1 MYKLL
6 FLILLLSGCTTF
18 QMPDNFRYRTI
29 EVQGFDISVWEKQA
43 YPQNIY
49 HIYIEGDGHAFNAHG
64 QPTSDP
70 TPKSSLMRKLA
81 TQDKNTNVIYLAR
94 PCQFTKGSQCTQ
106 KYWTTARF
114 SPEVVD
120 AEYQVIKELI
130 GNKPIV
136 LIGYSGGAQ
145 IAGLLVVTKDLNVQ
159 KVITIAGNLNHKA
172 WTDYHHL
179 PELTESLNLADHKD
193 KFSQL
198 PQIHYVG
205 EKDKIIPPVLAKEFV
220 LDKSTIHVVPNAT
233 HSDGWNGIDLRQSRH
248 IRRD

>member
-29 EVQGFDISVWEKQA
+29 EVKGFDISVWEKQA

-49 HIYIEGDGHAFNAHG
+49 HIYIEGDGNAFNARG
-64 QPTSDP
+64 QVTNDP
-70 TPKSSLMRKLA
+70 TPKSSFMRLLA
-81 TQDKNTNVIYLAR
+81 ADDAKANVIYLAR

-145 IAGLLVVTKDLNVQ
+145 IAGLLSVTKDLNIQ
-159 KVITIAGNLNHKA
+159 KVITIAGNLDHKA
-172 WTDYHHL
+172 WTEYHHL
-179 PELTESLNLADHKD
+179 PPLSESLNLADYKA
-193 KFSQL
+193 KFSKI

-205 EKDKIIPPVLAKEFV
+205 EKDKVIPPILIKDFV
-220 LDKSTIHVVPNAT
+220 TNPNLIRIISDAS
-233 HSDGWNGIDLRQSRH
+233 HGDGWDALDIEFK
-248 IRRD
+248 IK